1 LASYSFQTITALEAA
16 GYNGANDSLSF
27 SAGSATTAT
36 VAYLTNPEQ
45 AAITF
50 GGRTVNFGTGV
61 YGDRDLT
68 FSNGGTIYVGA
79 ASAENVTGSASDD
92 FLYGG
97 DGADILNGG
106 DGNDALQGNQG
117 ADNLSGG
124 AGDDSAYGGQ
134 GDDVIVL
141 GAGRNW
147 SNGNKGADSIT
158 GGDGVDTLLGGQDG
172 DTVNGAGGD
181 DFLNGNLGDDFL
193 NGGAGNDTLLGE
205 AGYDIMVGG
214 GGADVFVFAAGSSEV
229 SFPLADR
236 ILDWSSSYRID
247 LTVSGGYSEI
257 ASANPPPA
265 GPPPTTPMPTDP
277 YDYYYYNLGETPPDD
292 VEPFIAATPEEFA
305 GTLSAA
311 NAAMAANAALS
322 IVATQSGADVAIY
335 VDTDGN
341 HSADLAIILTGT
353 NLGVLDASNF
363 I

>member
-1 LASYSFQTITALEAA
+1 MASYSFQTITAAEAA
-16 GYNGANDSLSF
+16 AYNGANDSLSF
-27 SAGSATTAT
+27 GAGSATTAT
-36 VAYLTNPEQ
+36 VTYLANPEQ

-50 GGRTVNFGTGV
+50 GGQTVNFGTGV

-68 FSNGGTIYVGA
+68 FSNGGTIYIGA
-79 ASAENVTGSASDD
+79 ASAENVTGGAFDD

-97 DGADILNGG
+97 DGADILDGG
-106 DGNDALQGNQG
+106 DGNDAMQGNQG
-117 ADNLSGG
+117 GDSLSGG

-134 GDDVIVL
+134 GNDVITL

-147 SNGNKGADSIT
+147 SNGNKGADNIT

-181 DFLNGNLGDDFL
+181 DFVNGNLGDDFL
-193 NGGAGNDTLLGE
+193 NGGSGNDTLLGE

-257 ASANPPPA
+257 ASANPPPT
-265 GPPPTTPMPTDP
+265 GPPMPTDP
-277 YDYYYYNLGETPPDD
+277 YDYYYYSPGEPMPADP
-292 VEPFIAATPEEFA
+292 EPFRAATPEEFA

-311 NAAMAANAALS
+311 NAAMAANASLN

-341 HSADLAIILTGT
+341 HAADLAIILTGT
-353 NLGVLDASNF
+353 NLGALDASNF